1 MLPLRSMP
9 ILVGALSLLA
19 GCRPNLPADPDA
31 VLYYF
36 RYARVQGEVR
46 RVWPEGQ
53 QYVDTVLKADAVVQK
68 SCAPLWAWQWPES
81 LWPREDP
88 RWQDPNEIAA
98 QLTKL
103 DELTAAKTKRDEAL
117 TKLQDALEQLPPTL
131 AQATG
136 GVTAFVPQA
145 SAALAVDGVGL
156 GRDVR
161 DTEARLTATVAQH
174 LAVYRAA
181 QSATS
186 QPQAAPA
193 APFDAAYEA
202 LAEHLRDNRA
212 QFLSYAAE
220 RLAATR
226 TAQADIRAERYRV
239 YGRVFIRKQLEAQSK
254 AIAALVE
261 RQQDAI
267 AKLEKQ
273 GPGGGAA
280 ARLTFLREYV
290 QKLTAARQDL
300 DKRVAEILSA
310 Q

>member
-1 MLPLRSMP
+1 MLPMRSLL

-19 GCRPNLPADPDA
+19 GCRPNLPTDPDA

-36 RYARVQGEVR
+36 RNARVQGEVR

-68 SCAPLWAWQWPES
+68 GCAPMWTWQWPES
-81 LWPREDP
+81 LWLREDP

-98 QLTKL
+98 QITTL
-103 DELTAAKTKRDEAL
+103 DELVAGQKDRTEAL
-117 TKLQDALEQLPPTL
+117 TKLQIALEQVPPPL
-131 AQATG
+131 APATG
-136 GVTAFVPQA
+136 GATPFAPQA
-145 SAALAVDGVGL
+145 RAALAVDGVGL

-161 DTEARLTATVAQH
+161 DTETRLTATVAQH

-186 QPQAAPA
+186 QPQTPPA
-193 APFDAAYEA
+193 ASFDTVYKT

-212 QFLSYAAE
+212 QFLTYAAE

-226 TAQADIRAERYRV
+226 TAQSDIRAERYRV
-239 YGRVFIRKQLEAQSK
+239 YGRVFLRKQLEAQSK
-254 AIAALVE
+254 AIAAQIE
-261 RQQDAI
+261 RQQEAI

-273 GPGGGAA
+273 GSGGGTA

-290 QKLTAARQDL
+290 QKLTATRQDL